1 MNMIR
6 KVGTVR
12 WEQPNRSDESPLHIA
27 ARGQRESTIT
37 GVAWLDESRF
47 VANHRNGKRVA
58 LFDLRAPRNPVAAAE
73 LPNLTDSVDVK
84 QISPGLW
91 EVVTSD
97 CWRGAFTK
105 LLLNDSGEPSFELLE
120 TVWKNDRTF
129 CHGANYGP
137 DGRLWLA
144 MNVGRRPRIECY
156 GERCWELPAPWGA
169 RGICFD
175 PLSGQPYALANSSNP
190 KKQSYAEVAVSIWTL
205 NPDKDDWV
213 PCARLERTHTDCGAI
228 YKGRLWLNDQHGDR
242 VLGLDLS
249 RREKPILLQGE
260 FSFPH
265 GVAISPAGILAVTN
279 YGSSSISFIDL
290 SSVPDL
296 TVAAPAQQ
304 A

>member
-1 MNMIR
+1 
-6 KVGTVR
+6 
-12 WEQPNRSDESPLHIA
+12 
-27 ARGQRESTIT
+27 
-37 GVAWLDESRF
+37 
-47 VANHRNGKRVA
+47 
-58 LFDLRAPRNPVAAAE
+58 
-73 LPNLTDSVDVK
+73 
-84 QISPGLW
+84 
-91 EVVTSD
+91 
-97 CWRGAFTK
+97 
-105 LLLNDSGEPSFELLE
+105 
-120 TVWKNDRTF
+120 
-129 CHGANYGP
+129 
-137 DGRLWLA
+137 
-144 MNVGRRPRIECY
+144 
-156 GERCWELPAPWGA
+156 
-169 RGICFD
+169 
-175 PLSGQPYALANSSNP
+175 LANSSNP

>member
-1 MNMIR
+1 MSMIR
-6 KVGTVR
+6 KVGSVR
-12 WEQPNRSDESPLHIA
+12 WEEPNRSEESPLHIA

-37 GVAWLDESRF
+37 GVAWLDEYRF

-73 LPNLTDSVDVK
+73 LPNLTDNVDVRPV
-84 QISPGLW
+84 SPGLW

-105 LLLNDSGEPSFELLE
+105 LLLTDAGQPSFELLE

-156 GERCWELPAPWGA
+156 GERSWALPAPWGA

-175 PLSGQPYALANSSNP
+175 PLSGRPYALANSSNP
-190 KKQSYAEVAVSIWTL
+190 KKQSYSEVDVSIWTL
-205 NPDKDDWV
+205 SPDKDDWV
-213 PCARLERTHTDCGAI
+213 PCARLEHTHADCGAI

-249 RREKPILLQGE
+249 RREKPILLQGD

-279 YGSSSISFIDL
+279 YGSSSITFIDL
-290 SSVPDL
+290 SSVPDPS
-296 TVAAPAQQ
+296 VALPA
-304 A
+304 